1 MYNHFLVSA
10 GYFVP
15 LVFWSTLALCGSRYD
30 NYNHLSNMVSELGA
44 AGSKTRVLFAVGLL
58 LSSALSVV
66 FVVGLVQELR
76 ELQMS
81 IIPVL
86 FILTFSFSIAGAAIF
101 PLPHRL
107 HGLLGSPSIAL
118 SLSPGLASIL
128 WRQETSLIGI
138 FPISMVSMLTM
149 LLGLLVFFPHLLSKY
164 VGLKQRFFHIG
175 WSFWF
180 VYLCIVF
187 N

>member
-1 MYNHFLVSA
+1 MYNHFFISA

-15 LVFWSTLALCGSRYD
+15 LVFWLTLALCGTKHD
-30 NYNHLSNMVSELGA
+30 NYNHLSNIVSELGA
-44 AGSKTRVLFAVGLL
+44 ADSKTRVLFAVGLL
-58 LSSALSVV
+58 LCSALSIV

-81 IIPVL
+81 IIPAL
-86 FILTFSFSIAGAAIF
+86 LILTFSFSIAGAAIF
-101 PLPHRL
+101 PMPHRL

-118 SLSPGLASIL
+118 FLSPGLASIL
-128 WRQETSLIGI
+128 WRQSTLPIGL

-149 LLGLLVFFPHLLSKY
+149 LLGLLVFFPRILSKHI
-164 VGLKQRFFHIG
+164 GLKQRFFHIG

-180 VYLCIVF
+180 VYLCVVF